1 MIRSKIVPIQTFTYA
16 MKFVSLLWGSD
27 MLSDFSCI
35 AFTKYLVGPVVK
47 FEVTKITSIGFPEF
61 GIKNLILELFI
72 MVPWVTLW

>member
-1 MIRSKIVPIQTFTYA
+1 
-16 MKFVSLLWGSD
+16 